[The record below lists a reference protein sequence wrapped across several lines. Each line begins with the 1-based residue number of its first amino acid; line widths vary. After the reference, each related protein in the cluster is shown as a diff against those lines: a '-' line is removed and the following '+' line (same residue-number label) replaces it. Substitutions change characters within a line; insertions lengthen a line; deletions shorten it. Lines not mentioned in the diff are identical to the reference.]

1 MSSFA
6 SFCSLCNFQTLQ
18 STHSVAIAVAVVVRV
33 DVDVVRGDENNSQ
46 ILIESVCVFLLDAAR
61 FLRPYFFLVSQ
72 LTVHKLM
79 TNLSN

>member
-1 MSSFA
+1 MLHA
-6 SFCSLCNFQTLQ
+6 FCSLCNFQTLP

-33 DVDVVRGDENNSQ
+33 DVDVVHGDENNSQ
-46 ILIESVCVFLLDAAR
+46 ILIDSVFLLGAAR